1 MNKCHE
7 IILTHDPRNG
17 VDGDGLQ
24 HAKMERRM
32 GPAAQGDTLGRRKE
46 LLGCG

>member
-7 IILTHDPRNG
+7 ITLTQG
-17 VDGDGLQ
+17 MVWME
-24 HAKMERRM
+24 MERRM